1 MCSFLPPHHNCILPC
16 PPTHLISQS
25 FAHPANWPPAPAI
38 IWHVGQRNV
47 SSLKVQLAA
56 MRGFCLLQSNP
67 HGCPWWDGLQF
78 LFFTLLKDGTSFF
91 GQAPWADLW
100 WKSLLLPPLY
110 KWGEKRSA
118 EIELLAQGQRSSCTK
133 PRTLELQLY
142 VHHDFL
148 TMQHQK
154 RWYAVQIRK
163 SLWLHLPLIPGDIA
177 SVTAVNNAV
186 PCFLQNPTLP
196 LGVKGEKG
204 NVCKMHCARDN
215 GNSEALC

>member
-91 GQAPWADLW
+91 GQTPWADLW

-118 EIELLAQGQRSSCTK
+118 EIVTRSRSAEQLHEAQDSWTPVIRSSRLPDDAASKKMICSANPQVTLIAFTAD
-133 PRTLELQLY
+133 PRRY
-142 VHHDFL
+142 
-148 TMQHQK
+148 
-154 RWYAVQIRK
+154 R
-163 SLWLHLPLIPGDIA
+163 
-177 SVTAVNNAV
+177 
-186 PCFLQNPTLP
+186 
-196 LGVKGEKG
+196 
-204 NVCKMHCARDN
+204 VCHSCQ
-215 GNSEALC
+215 